1 MAQQL
6 MKGETWKDA
15 LKLVRGKARFTYP
28 IYVEVKAD
36 EIRCRVLWL
45 GSADVCPDSGA
56 PVIRERIEY
65 RSFSEKPLYNM
76 EHFDMYF
83 LEFFKALP
91 GCTELDIGIEVN
103 GNFNDSYRWTQSS
116 SGIPTEKLDKKTGKI
131 SPALNV
137 GMVKAIVFDL
147 PESEHQFHARVH
159 YIDQAAELL
168 DECGMKCSRPE
179 RHTAYNEAQ
188 VLAIYNTFRE
198 AGHEGAMGKTA
209 DHVYQRRRTFDW
221 MKIKPSDTAD
231 GKITG
236 FNEAVSLEGVPL
248 GRVGSINVRCED
260 GSTSA
265 PAGIPHALGLEL
277 WLNQEQY
284 LGQWIEFQYMERD
297 RAGGY
302 RHPSYIR
309 FREDKQ

>member
-1 MAQQL
+1 MAQML

-15 LKLVRGKARFTYP
+15 LKLVRGKTRFTYP

-36 EIRCRVLWL
+36 EIRCRV
-45 GSADVCPDSGA
+45 VYNKETHGA
-56 PVIRERIEY
+56 GGPVVEFIEY
-65 RSFSEKPLYNM
+65 KSFSEKPLYNM
-76 EHFDMYF
+76 EHFDDSF
-83 LEFFKALP
+83 LEFFRQCPAQD
-91 GCTELDIGIEVN
+91 CTELDIGIEVN

-116 SGIPTEKLDKKTGKI
+116 SGIPAEKLDKKTGKV

-137 GMVKAIVFDL
+137 DMVKVIVFDL
-147 PESEHQFHARVH
+147 PEDTGEFQERMPRIDRAARYLQLYGLKAV
-159 YIDQAAELL
+159 
-168 DECGMKCSRPE
+168 RPIG
-179 RHTAYNEAQ
+179 HWADNEAQ
-188 VLAIYNTFRE
+188 VMAIYDHYRE
-198 AGHEGAMGKTA
+198 AGEEGAMGKTR
-209 DHVYQRRRTFDW
+209 DHLYQRRRTFDW

-231 GKITG
+231 GKIIG

-277 WLNQEQY
+277 WLNQDQY

-309 FREDKQ
+309 FREDK